1 MKSNKHDGHQGVQEL
16 CRKLKLQLDEL
27 AVNLALEEAPDEE
40 KNRRI
45 KLLEQLKQQLGEL
58 SQ

>member
-1 MKSNKHDGHQGVQEL
+1 MKINKHDGHQGVQEL